1 MNVKRILA
9 MLLALCLTVSVP
21 SGAWASELA
30 EDPALDAGGEAEPA
44 VIPGDITEEAPSEEP
59 EDTDIPQEQPPQAA
73 NPGEAEASVTEE
85 TGKLLDGGDA
95 GAGEPVLFAGTPG
108 APYTTWQNATV
119 TTPDTSVEFML
130 DSYDN
135 SFAASQVWLAVTVA
149 HDNQAI
155 RMDFSSVP
163 KSMYA
168 YVYSAE
174 TLQNSGPAS
183 SNYLMRFGNFSGSA
197 SYSCKVDYAGVY
209 YIMLRPYNSSHTFD
223 NINAKATFSLLD
235 GDGNED
241 MAAGNNDVWSRATEL
256 TENVNSYF
264 NFNGSNDVDWFKI
277 TTSYPGQAVKIVLS
291 NFDYTVK
298 QIRADLYTEAKAPS
312 ESGAL
317 TNKEY
322 ISSDCYFS
330 YKINE
335 PGTYYLRLKPQKN
348 VEFFT
353 RSLKVR
359 YELVAPDGYE
369 LNDTWQAAAAIPQD
383 GYEMPFTLNGENDED
398 WFWFETS
405 EANEVVYFTI
415 RGFETDYSNSLHFY
429 VYDIDEAT
437 GSKTEL
443 HRTLYMDRNSEG
455 KQTVQFETPGRHYA
469 RIDLDGAAPIE
480 NILYFK
486 MEHRTV
492 LIDNGEPN
500 DTWQEATPIYAN
512 SPQTYNLPA
521 STDVDWF
528 CFTVNEPNQTVEF
541 TFDVPA
547 GGNVY
552 AKLYSHDALE
562 VSGNSASYMEDFFY
576 NGYSGAGQ
584 KTKRWM
590 LGDAGEYYLKMS
602 PRSDSIFEADA
613 SISYSLIPPD
623 ETERNNGWK
632 TATQI
637 NEGVA
642 ATFTLPASNDAD
654 WFKFDVPE
662 PNQTVEFT
670 LTVPAGGNVY
680 ANLYSGSEFKDHG
693 DNADYMTYF
702 FYNGYSGAGEKTMR
716 WMLRGDEDTYYLW
729 IKPRSDSVVDGDYTL
744 TYRLIEPDRNER
756 NNTWRSAT
764 PLNEGVA
771 SVFTFPASNDTDFFK
786 LTTTEPDQ
794 TAAIRLTIPEGG
806 NVYMTLY
813 AGSDYALS
821 GDNADYMTYFF
832 HNGYSGSGV
841 ITRYYL
847 LEEPGDYYL
856 KLSPRT
862 DSIFDEDA
870 TITYSLIGHDAN
882 ENNNT
887 WENATVLHAQANVSF
902 TLPASN
908 DEDWFKLDSVTPGD
922 KITVY
927 LNNLPKGS
935 CQFYNSIRYKT
946 EADVSP
952 THEDSKWCYL
962 NSDRTSS
969 YSRTYTVQADGEYYI
984 RLSRGDAAVSLNTP
998 MTFRYSIARDNID
1011 IKSVGV
1017 SSIGNASTT
1026 IYQGKTLGLYAVINP
1041 ANASNQNVT
1050 WTSSNPNVA
1059 TVDAD
1064 GLVTGIAPGTAQITV
1079 TTEQG
1084 GFTATSTIT
1093 VAAPVPVSG
1102 VSVTSNEVGNPGSAS
1117 TNPKIL
1123 SLGTAIQLSYKTTP
1137 EGATNQDVSWTVSD
1151 PEVLSV
1157 TDYGKVAAIGS
1168 GSAYVTVTTAD
1179 GNYTAHYYINVPDET
1194 SPIKRISLNMG
1205 AATLYMGEPGTQLT
1219 ANIYPSNATN
1229 QQVIWS
1235 SDDPEVA
1242 SVDQNGLVT
1251 ARSVGYTTIRVAA
1264 QENGAIQAACTVSVQ
1279 PVRIRVTGISFQSN
1293 TLELGLYGTGTLTPI
1308 VAPANATDQ
1317 SVTWESNNKNIVS
1330 VSRGGVVTGLN
1341 IGTAIITA
1349 TTVDGQ
1355 KTASIAVRVSS
1366 NAPLGDLNNDG
1377 DVDSADALLILRSS
1391 VGLMALS
1398 EAQRAVAD
1406 VNSDNSID
1414 AGDAIL
1420 ILRYDAGLIDEFPGK
1435 KK

>member
-1 MNVKRILA
+1 MDVKRILA
-9 MLLALCLTVSVP
+9 ILLALCLTVSVP
-21 SGAWASELA
+21 SGAWASELV

-44 VIPGDITEEAPSEEP
+44 VIPGDIAEEAPSEEP

-73 NPGEAEASVTEE
+73 NPGEPEAPATEE

-95 GAGEPVLFAGTPG
+95 GAEEPVLFAGIPS
-108 APYTTWQNATV
+108 APYTTWQNAAV
-119 TTPDTSVEFML
+119 TTPDTPVEFML

-168 YVYSAE
+168 YIYSAD
-174 TLQNSGPAS
+174 TLRNSGPTN

-197 SYSCKVDYAGVY
+197 SYSRKVDYAGVY
-209 YIMLRPYNSSHTFD
+209 YIMLRPYGSSYTF
-223 NINAKATFSLLD
+223 NNVNAKVTFSLLD

-277 TTSYPGQAVKIVLS
+277 TTTYPGQAVKIVLS

-298 QIRADLYTEAKAPS
+298 NIRADLYTSGSAPS
-312 ESGAL
+312 GSSSL
-317 TNKEY
+317 TYKTN
-322 ISSDCYFS
+322 ISKDCSFS

-335 PGTYYLRLKPQKN
+335 PGTYYLRLQPQN
-348 VEFFT
+348 GGEFFT

-369 LNDTWQAAAAIPQD
+369 LNDTWQTAAAIPQD

-415 RGFETDYSNSLHFY
+415 RGFETDYSNKLHFY
-429 VYDIDEAT
+429 VYDIDEAN
-437 GSKTEL
+437 GKQTEL
-443 HRTLYMDRNSEG
+443 HHATDIDRNSSG
-455 KQTVQFETPGRHYA
+455 KRTVQFATPGKHYA
-469 RIDLDGAAPIE
+469 KIDLDGTVPIE
-480 NILYFK
+480 NTLYFK
-486 MEHRTV
+486 LEHKSV
-492 LIDNGEPN
+492 LIDGGEPN

-512 SPQTYNLPA
+512 IPQTYNLPA
-521 STDVDWF
+521 ATDVDWF

-541 TFDVPA
+541 TLDIPA
-547 GGNVY
+547 GGSIYVD
-552 AKLYSHDALE
+552 LYSGNALE
-562 VSGNSASYMEDFFY
+562 VSGNSASEMTYFFS
-576 NGYSGAGQ
+576 GGGSGAGR

-590 LGDAGEYYLKMS
+590 LGDAGEYYLKIS
-602 PRSDSIFEADA
+602 PNSSKIFEADA
-613 SISYSLIPPD
+613 SISYNLILPD
-623 ETERNNGWK
+623 EAERNNGWK
-632 TATQI
+632 TAAQLSE
-637 NEGVA
+637 NVA
-642 ATFTLPASNDAD
+642 AAFTLPASNDKD
-654 WFKFDVPE
+654 WFKFNVVE
-662 PNQTVEFT
+662 PDQTVEFT
-670 LTVPAGGNVY
+670 LTVPAGGSVY
-680 ANLYSGSEFKDHG
+680 ASLYSGSKFESSG
-693 DNADYMTYF
+693 DNAREMTSF
-702 FYNGYSGAGEKTMR
+702 FSGDGSGAGQKTMR
-716 WMLRGDEDTYYLW
+716 WMLEGAETYYLE
-729 IKPRSDSVVDGDYTL
+729 ISPNSSRIADGDYTL
-744 TYRLIEPDRNER
+744 TYRLVEPDRNER
-756 NNTWRSAT
+756 NNTWRTAT

-771 SVFTFPASNDTDFFK
+771 SVFTFPASNDTDFFRV
-786 LTTTEPDQ
+786 TTTEPDQ
-794 TAAIRLTIPEGG
+794 TVAIRLTIPEKGS
-806 NVYMTLY
+806 VYMDLY
-813 AGSDYALS
+813 AGVDYELTGDNTRERKYFFS
-821 GDNADYMTYFF
+821 GD
-832 HNGYSGSGV
+832 GSGSGV

-856 KLSPRT
+856 RLTPR
-862 DSIFDEDA
+862 SSNIFDADA

-887 WENATVLHAQANVSF
+887 WDKATALHAQTNTSF

-908 DEDWFKLDSVTPGD
+908 DEDWFKLDGVTPGD
-922 KITVY
+922 KITAY
-927 LNNLPKGS
+927 LSNLSKSSG
-935 CQFYNSIRYKT
+935 QFNISLRYKA
-946 EADVSP
+946 ESDVSP
-952 THEDSKWCYL
+952 AHDVTDWFSLANVSASHKH
-962 NSDRTSS
+962 TF
-969 YSRTYTVQADGEYYI
+969 TVQADGEYYI
-984 RLSRGDAAVSLNTP
+984 RLSRSGDAVSLNTP

-1011 IKSVGV
+1011 IQSVGV

-1050 WTSSNPNVA
+1050 WASSNAAVA
-1059 TVDAD
+1059 TVDEN
-1064 GLVTGIAPGTAQITV
+1064 GLVTGIAPGTARITV

-1093 VAAPVPVSG
+1093 VAAPVSVSG

-1179 GNYTAHYYINVPDET
+1179 GNYTARYYINVPDET

-1242 SVDQNGLVT
+1242 SVDQDGLVT

>member
-369 LNDTWQAAAAIPQD
+369 LNDTWQTAAAIPQD

-642 ATFTLPASNDAD
+642 ATFTLPASNDVD
-654 WFKFDVPE
+654 WFKFDVQE

-670 LTVPAGGNVY
+670 LTIPEGGNVY
-680 ANLYSGSEFKDHG
+680 ARLYAGSDFVAQG
-693 DNADYMTYF
+693 DDAENMESF
-702 FYNGYSGAGEKTMR
+702 FGYGNSGAGDKVMR
-716 WMLRGDEDTYYLW
+716 WMLREADTYY
-729 IKPRSDSVVDGDYTL
+729 IKIYPRDENVADGDYTL
-744 TYRLIEPDRNER
+744 TYRLVEPDRNER
-756 NNTWRSAT
+756 NNTWRTAT

-771 SVFTFPASNDTDFFK
+771 SVFTFPASNDMDFFK
-786 LTTTEPDQ
+786 LTTTEKDQ
-794 TAAIRLTIPEGG
+794 TAVIRLTIPEGA
-806 NVYMTLY
+806 NVYMYLF
-813 AGSDYALS
+813 AGADYALN
-821 GDNADYMTYFF
+821 GDNADSRENFF
-832 HNGYSGSGV
+832 SYGNSGSGV
-841 ITRYYL
+841 ITRCYL

-856 KLSPRT
+856 KLYPRS
-862 DSIFDEDA
+862 DSIFDKDA

-887 WENATVLHAQANVSF
+887 WEKATVLRAQTNISF
-902 TLPASN
+902 TLPAGN

-922 KITVY
+922 RITVY
-927 LNNLPKGS
+927 LSNLPKGD
-935 CQFYNSIRYKT
+935 CDIFNYIGYKT
-946 EADVSP
+946 ESIVEPTEADYGWAYLGHGDVS
-952 THEDSKWCYL
+952 
-962 NSDRTSS
+962 
-969 YSRTYTVQADGEYYI
+969 SRSWTYTVEENGEYYI
-984 RLSRGDAAVSLNTP
+984 RLRQNGGTSVSLNTP

-1011 IKSVGV
+1011 ITSVGV

-1050 WTSSNPNVA
+1050 WASSDPSVA
-1059 TVDAD
+1059 TVDEN

-1084 GFTATSTIT
+1084 GRTAKSTIT
-1093 VAAPVPVSG
+1093 VAAPVPVTG

-1117 TNPKIL
+1117 MNPKIL